1 MDTFEKILNKYAPP
15 ALLIC
20 LGGWF
25 ALWALGAEYS
35 VFAIIAAAASTGLF
49 GLCLAKFPITLHRW
63 LTDGDTPLP
72 DPGIRASRFDRRHPW
87 AAIALRVALLHIIL
101 YAAAYSF
108 DLAKNGYS
116 GGLLDTI
123 VRLWNRTDAPHYQGI
138 AQNWYVTEGDPR
150 FHIVFFPLYPLLI
163 KAFNFIIGN
172 YFASALV
179 VSNLCAIGSGIMAY
193 ELAALDME
201 RKDAL
206 FAATL
211 LSVFPGSFFL
221 AAPMTESLFLL
232 LSLGCLYCARKKK
245 YLLAGAFGALAAF
258 TRSVGLLLVLPV
270 FIEALGDYLRNKPLP
285 PKAIAIRL
293 CGAAM
298 IALGTAG
305 YLLVNHLV
313 TGSPFTFLTYQREH
327 WSQSLGPFFGTAA
340 YQTNL
345 LLKNIITGDTG
356 MAFGLFLPNLLCAFG
371 SLGLLLPSMKKL
383 RPSYSGYAL
392 VYFAVA
398 IGCTWLLSGPRY
410 LAVCFPIAFG
420 IAELTKGK
428 KYLRIPAL
436 ILLAASILIYLW
448 MFVTGYPVY

>member
-1 MDTFEKILNKYAPP
+1 MNMLEKILNKYASP
-15 ALLIC
+15 ALLIA

-25 ALWALGAEYS
+25 MLWALNAEYS
-35 VFAIIAAAASTGLF
+35 VFAMIASAISAGLF
-49 GLCLAKFPITLHRW
+49 GISLAKFPPALHSW
-63 LTDGDTPLP
+63 LTTEEPAPPQIGL
-72 DPGIRASRFDRRHPW
+72 RASRFDRRHPW
-87 AAIALRVALLHIIL
+87 AAIALRIALLHAIL

-116 GGLLDTI
+116 GGLFDTMAA
-123 VRLWNRTDAPHYQGI
+123 LWNRTDAPHYQGI

-163 KAFNFIIGN
+163 KTFNLVIGN

-179 VSNLCAIGSGIMAY
+179 VSNLCAIGCGIMAY

-206 FAATL
+206 FTATL
-211 LSVFPGSFFL
+211 LCLFPGSLFL

-232 LSLGCLYCARKKK
+232 LSLSCLFCARKKK
-245 YLLAGAFGALAAF
+245 YLLAGGFGALAAF
-258 TRSVGLLLVLPV
+258 TRSVGLLLALPV
-270 FIEALGDYLRNKPLP
+270 FIEALDDYFHNKPLA
-285 PKAIAIRL
+285 PKAIALRL
-293 CGAAM
+293 GGAAM
-298 IALGTAG
+298 IALGTVG
-305 YLLVNHLV
+305 YLLINHLV

-327 WSQSLGPFFGTAA
+327 WSQQLGPFFGTAA

-345 LLKNIITGDTG
+345 LLKNIIAGD
-356 MAFGLFLPNLLCAFG
+356 AKLAYGLFLPNLLCSFAT
-371 SLGLLLPSMKKL
+371 LGLFIPSMKRL

-392 VYFAVA
+392 LYFAVT

-428 KYLRIPAL
+428 AFLRIAAL
-436 ILLAASILIYLW
+436 ILLTASMLTYLW